1 MSQLAAVRAIRGG
14 AERPHGEVQEWRVNL
29 AAVAQPAS
37 PLAEA
42 NPGDEP
48 VWRLMPAAR
57 AAGVIV
63 QPVRIRLARSRR
75 PCGVSRALRCASGSP
90 LRLSLQHQQPNDR
103 ALSPSTT

>member
-29 AAVAQPAS
+29 AAAAQPAS

-63 QPVRIRLARSRR
+63 QPVRIPIGQES
-75 PCGVSRALRCASGSP
+75 PTVRCQSGITM
-90 LRLSLQHQQPNDR
+90 RIR
-103 ALSPSTT
+103 VPSSTVAATPTAER